1 MSKCLVLVCLVVQ
14 VVLVVPAVPAVPVV
28 PVVPAELVVPA
39 VPAVPAVPVVP
50 VVPAVPDEHEHVQVL
65 VQVQVDLYKNWQRQ
79 CKGQVHLGS
88 SIGIPSAIQIRN
100 TENAGLLYHKY
111 MNNVRLACKS
121 LLQDSCCSSTHWLGI
136 KVASVACSSNFLS
149 FRGVG
154 NF

>member
-1 MSKCLVLVCLVVQ
+1 MSSKVTKSKCLVLVCLVVQ
-14 VVLVVPAVPAVPVV
+14 VVLVVPAVPTV
-28 PVVPAELVVPA
+28 PVVPAEQVVPA
-39 VPAVPAVPVVP
+39 VPAVP

-111 MNNVRLACKS
+111 MNNVRLACK
-121 LLQDSCCSSTHWLGI
+121 
-136 KVASVACSSNFLS
+136 
-149 FRGVG
+149 
-154 NF
+154 